1 MSRLVARVLVSP
13 PPGGKKPTHLK
24 ATEPWL
30 QKTGTLDKQQEAETA
45 SKKGP
50 DS

>member
-1 MSRLVARVLVSP
+1 MSRLAARVLVSP

-30 QKTGTLDKQQEAETA
+30 PKMGRLDKQQGAETA

-50 DS
+50 GS